1 MIENFELVSI
11 TTLILILTLISL
23 YPLIYLKYM
32 KDLNNNIAKYNTI
45 CTNKKGVYDTNSIKI
60 RNTYM
65 WNLSIYIF
73 DFDRISQNF
82 NYKNSKSDSDTIPI
96 NRNYSI
102 INGQLNIMK
111 VYNDYLHYSI
121 PLFIA
126 LWLVFL
132 LNLSVVFSNDYNASD
147 AGDASGASSASG
159 IKSNNYAYSI
169 IFAFINVAIF
179 TIIFSLIL
187 KKITEIYIDTDLFN
201 YIMLLK
207 ELDIIIKENNDE
219 EDNKKIIGII
229 RKYSIDENINS
240 IADVPFNIQLFRELS
255 DLKSSALNISNNN
268 NYKLTLQN
276 IDKFESYNKKESI
289 SKINDEIDDV
299 TQYITAYFILIFMST
314 YILSQAIKSN
324 FLIISF
330 IIILIY
336 IFYIIG
342 YVSKK
347 KLE

>member
-32 KDLNNNIAKYNTI
+32 KDLNNNIEKYNTI
-45 CTNKKGVYDTNSIKI
+45 CTNKKGVYDKNSIKI
-60 RNTYM
+60 KNTYM

-132 LNLSVVFSNDYNASD
+132 LNLSIVFSNVYNTRDVSDASD
-147 AGDASGASSASG
+147 AGDV
-159 IKSNNYAYSI
+159 KSNNYTYSI

-219 EDNKKIIGII
+219 EDNNKKIIDII
-229 RKYSIDENINS
+229 RKSSIDENINS

-255 DLKSSALNISNNN
+255 DLKTGALSNNN

-276 IDKFESYNKKESI
+276 IDKFESYNKKKSI

-299 TQYITAYFILIFMST
+299 TQYITAYFILIFMSI

-330 IIILIY
+330 IIISIY

-342 YVSKK
+342 QVGKK
-347 KLE
+347 NLE

>member
-32 KDLNNNIAKYNTI
+32 KDLNNNISKYNNI
-45 CTNKKGVYDTNSIKI
+45 CNNKKGIYNTNSIKI

-73 DFDRISQNF
+73 DFDRISKNF

-96 NRNYSI
+96 NRHYSI
-102 INGQLNIMK
+102 IDGQLNIMK

-132 LNLSVVFSNDYNASD
+132 LNISVVFSNNNNTDDDDKSD
-147 AGDASGASSASG
+147 
-159 IKSNNYAYSI
+159 NYAYSV

-187 KKITEIYIDTDLFN
+187 KKITEIYIDTDLFS

-207 ELDIIIKENNDE
+207 ELDIIIKENNDDI
-219 EDNKKIIGII
+219 EDNKKIIDII
-229 RKYSIDENINS
+229 KKYSIDENINS
-240 IADVPFNIQLFRELS
+240 IADAPFNIQLFRELS
-255 DLKSSALNISNNN
+255 DLKDSGLNISNNN

-276 IDKFESYNKKESI
+276 IDKFELYNKSDTI

-299 TQYITAYFILIFMST
+299 TQYITAYFILIFMAT

-330 IIILIY
+330 IIVLIY

>member
-32 KDLNNNIAKYNTI
+32 KDLNNNISKYNNV
-45 CTNKKGVYDTNSIKI
+45 CNNKKGIYNTNSIKI

-73 DFDRISQNF
+73 DFDRISKNF

-96 NRNYSI
+96 NRHYSI
-102 INGQLNIMK
+102 IDGQLNIMK

-132 LNLSVVFSNDYNASD
+132 LNISVVFSNNNNTDDDDKSD
-147 AGDASGASSASG
+147 
-159 IKSNNYAYSI
+159 NYAYSV

-187 KKITEIYIDTDLFN
+187 KKITEIYIDTDLFS

-207 ELDIIIKENNDE
+207 ELDIIIKENNDDI
-219 EDNKKIIGII
+219 EDNKKIIDII
-229 RKYSIDENINS
+229 KKYSIDEDINS
-240 IADVPFNIQLFRELS
+240 IADAPFNIQLFRELS
-255 DLKSSALNISNNN
+255 DLKDSGLNISNNN

>member
-1 MIENFELVSI
+1 
-11 TTLILILTLISL
+11 
-23 YPLIYLKYM
+23 
-32 KDLNNNIAKYNTI
+32 
-45 CTNKKGVYDTNSIKI
+45 
-60 RNTYM
+60 
-65 WNLSIYIF
+65 
-73 DFDRISQNF
+73 
-82 NYKNSKSDSDTIPI
+82 
-96 NRNYSI
+96 
-102 INGQLNIMK
+102 
-111 VYNDYLHYSI
+111 
-121 PLFIA
+121 
-126 LWLVFL
+126 
-132 LNLSVVFSNDYNASD
+132 
-147 AGDASGASSASG
+147 
-159 IKSNNYAYSI
+159 
-169 IFAFINVAIF
+169 
-179 TIIFSLIL
+179 
-187 KKITEIYIDTDLFN
+187 
-201 YIMLLK
+201 MLLK

-219 EDNKKIIGII
+219 EDNKKIIHTI

-255 DLKSSALNISNNN
+255 DLKSGALNISNNN

>member
-1 MIENFELVSI
+1 
-11 TTLILILTLISL
+11 
-23 YPLIYLKYM
+23 M
-32 KDLNNNIAKYNTI
+32 KDLNNNIEKYNTI
-45 CTNKKGVYDTNSIKI
+45 CTNKKGVYDKNSIKI
-60 RNTYM
+60 KNTYM

-102 INGQLNIMK
+102 
-111 VYNDYLHYSI
+111 

-132 LNLSVVFSNDYNASD
+132 LNLSIVFSNVYNTRDASD
-147 AGDASGASSASG
+147 AGDAGNV
-159 IKSNNYAYSI
+159 KSNNYTYSI

-219 EDNKKIIGII
+219 EDNNKKIIDII
-229 RKYSIDENINS
+229 RKSSIDENINS

-255 DLKSSALNISNNN
+255 DLKTGALSNNN

-276 IDKFESYNKKESI
+276 IDKFESYNKKKSI

-299 TQYITAYFILIFMST
+299 TQYITAYFILIFMSI

-330 IIILIY
+330 IIISIY

-342 YVSKK
+342 QVGKK
-347 KLE
+347 NLE

>member
-32 KDLNNNIAKYNTI
+32 KDLNNNIEKYNTI
-45 CTNKKGVYDTNSIKI
+45 CTNKKGVYDKNSIKI
-60 RNTYM
+60 KNTYM

-147 AGDASGASSASG
+147 ADDAGGASSASG

-219 EDNKKIIGII
+219 EDNNKKIIDII
-229 RKYSIDENINS
+229 RKSSIDENINS

-255 DLKSSALNISNNN
+255 DLKTGALSNNN

>member
-73 DFDRISQNF
+73 DFNRISKNF

-96 NRNYSI
+96 NRHYSI
-102 INGQLNIMK
+102 INGELNIMK

-132 LNLSVVFSNDYNASD
+132 LNLSVVFSNDYNTD
-147 AGDASGASSASG
+147 DG
-159 IKSNNYAYSI
+159 KYNNYAYSI

-207 ELDIIIKENNDE
+207 ELDIIIKENNDDN
-219 EDNKKIIGII
+219 EDNKKIIDII

-240 IADVPFNIQLFRELS
+240 IADVPFNTQLFRDLS
-255 DLKSSALNISNNN
+255 DLNRGALNISNNN

-289 SKINDEIDDV
+289 RKINDEIDDV

>member
-32 KDLNNNIAKYNTI
+32 KDLNNNIEKYNTI
-45 CTNKKGVYDTNSIKI
+45 CTNKKGVYDKNSIKI
-60 RNTYM
+60 KNTYM

-132 LNLSVVFSNDYNASD
+132 LNLSIVFSNVYNTRDASD
-147 AGDASGASSASG
+147 AGDAGNV
-159 IKSNNYAYSI
+159 KSNNYTYSI

-219 EDNKKIIGII
+219 EDNNKKIIDII
-229 RKYSIDENINS
+229 RKSSIDENINS

-255 DLKSSALNISNNN
+255 DLKTGALSNNN

-299 TQYITAYFILIFMST
+299 TQYITAYFILIFMSI

-330 IIILIY
+330 IIISIY

-342 YVSKK
+342 QVGKK
-347 KLE
+347 NLE

>member
-32 KDLNNNIAKYNTI
+32 KDLNNNISKYNNI
-45 CTNKKGVYDTNSIKI
+45 CNNKKGIYNTNSIKI

-73 DFDRISQNF
+73 DFDRISKNF

-96 NRNYSI
+96 NRHYSI
-102 INGQLNIMK
+102 IDGQLNIMK

-132 LNLSVVFSNDYNASD
+132 LNISVVFSNNNNTDDDDKSD
-147 AGDASGASSASG
+147 
-159 IKSNNYAYSI
+159 NYAYSV

-187 KKITEIYIDTDLFN
+187 KKITEIYIDTDLFS

-207 ELDIIIKENNDE
+207 ELDIIIKENNDDI
-219 EDNKKIIGII
+219 EDNKKIIDII
-229 RKYSIDENINS
+229 KKYSIDEDINS
-240 IADVPFNIQLFRELS
+240 IADAPFNIQLFRELS
-255 DLKSSALNISNNN
+255 DLKDSGLNISNNN

-276 IDKFESYNKKESI
+276 IDKFELYNKSEAI

-299 TQYITAYFILIFMST
+299 TQYITAYFILIFMAT

-330 IIILIY
+330 IIVLIY

>member
-1 MIENFELVSI
+1 
-11 TTLILILTLISL
+11 
-23 YPLIYLKYM
+23 M

-73 DFDRISQNF
+73 DFDRISKNF
-82 NYKNSKSDSDTIPI
+82 NYKNSKLDSDTIPI
-96 NRNYSI
+96 NRHYSI
-102 INGQLNIMK
+102 INGELNIMK

-132 LNLSVVFSNDYNASD
+132 LNLGVVFSNDYNTD
-147 AGDASGASSASG
+147 DG
-159 IKSNNYAYSI
+159 KSNNYAYSI

-207 ELDIIIKENNDE
+207 ELDIIIKENNDDN
-219 EDNKKIIGII
+219 EDNNKIIDII

-240 IADVPFNIQLFRELS
+240 IADVPFNMQLFRELS
-255 DLKSSALNISNNN
+255 DLNRGALNIINNN

-289 SKINDEIDDV
+289 RKINDEIDDV

>member
-32 KDLNNNIAKYNTI
+32 KDLNNNIEKYNTI
-45 CTNKKGVYDTNSIKI
+45 CTNKKGVYDKNSIKI
-60 RNTYM
+60 KNTYM

-132 LNLSVVFSNDYNASD
+132 LNLSIVFSNVYNTRDVSDASD
-147 AGDASGASSASG
+147 AGNV
-159 IKSNNYAYSI
+159 KSNNYAYSI

-219 EDNKKIIGII
+219 EDNNKKIIDII
-229 RKYSIDENINS
+229 RKSSIDENINS

-255 DLKSSALNISNNN
+255 DLKTGALSNNN

-276 IDKFESYNKKESI
+276 IDKFESYNKKKSI

-299 TQYITAYFILIFMST
+299 TQYITAYFILIFMSI

-330 IIILIY
+330 IIISIY

-342 YVSKK
+342 QVGKK
-347 KLE
+347 NLE

>member
-1 MIENFELVSI
+1 
-11 TTLILILTLISL
+11 
-23 YPLIYLKYM
+23 
-32 KDLNNNIAKYNTI
+32 
-45 CTNKKGVYDTNSIKI
+45 
-60 RNTYM
+60 
-65 WNLSIYIF
+65 
-73 DFDRISQNF
+73 
-82 NYKNSKSDSDTIPI
+82 
-96 NRNYSI
+96 
-102 INGQLNIMK
+102 MK

-132 LNLSVVFSNDYNASD
+132 LNLSIVFSNVYNTRDVSDASD
-147 AGDASGASSASG
+147 AGNV
-159 IKSNNYAYSI
+159 KSNNYAYSI

-219 EDNKKIIGII
+219 EDNNKKIIDII
-229 RKYSIDENINS
+229 RKSSIDENINS

-255 DLKSSALNISNNN
+255 DLKTGALSNNN

-276 IDKFESYNKKESI
+276 IDKFESYNKKKSI

-299 TQYITAYFILIFMST
+299 TQYITAYFILIFMSI

-330 IIILIY
+330 IIISIY

-342 YVSKK
+342 QVGKK
-347 KLE
+347 NLE

>member
-1 MIENFELVSI
+1 
-11 TTLILILTLISL
+11 
-23 YPLIYLKYM
+23 
-32 KDLNNNIAKYNTI
+32 
-45 CTNKKGVYDTNSIKI
+45 
-60 RNTYM
+60 
-65 WNLSIYIF
+65 
-73 DFDRISQNF
+73 
-82 NYKNSKSDSDTIPI
+82 
-96 NRNYSI
+96 
-102 INGQLNIMK
+102 
-111 VYNDYLHYSI
+111 
-121 PLFIA
+121 
-126 LWLVFL
+126 
-132 LNLSVVFSNDYNASD
+132 
-147 AGDASGASSASG
+147 
-159 IKSNNYAYSI
+159 
-169 IFAFINVAIF
+169 
-179 TIIFSLIL
+179 
-187 KKITEIYIDTDLFN
+187 
-201 YIMLLK
+201 MLLK

-255 DLKSSALNISNNN
+255 GLKSSALNISNNN

>member
-65 WNLSIYIF
+65 WNLSTYIF

-147 AGDASGASSASG
+147 ADDAGGASGASG

-219 EDNKKIIGII
+219 EDNKKIIHII

-255 DLKSSALNISNNN
+255 GLKSSALNISNNN

>member
-32 KDLNNNIAKYNTI
+32 KDLNNNISKYNNI
-45 CTNKKGVYDTNSIKI
+45 CNNKKGIYNTNSIKI

-73 DFDRISQNF
+73 DFDRISKNF

-96 NRNYSI
+96 NRHYSI
-102 INGQLNIMK
+102 IDGQLNIMK

-132 LNLSVVFSNDYNASD
+132 LNISVVFSNNNNTDDDDKSD
-147 AGDASGASSASG
+147 
-159 IKSNNYAYSI
+159 NYAYSV

-187 KKITEIYIDTDLFN
+187 KKITEIYIDTDLFS

-207 ELDIIIKENNDE
+207 ELDIIIKENNDDI
-219 EDNKKIIGII
+219 EDNKKIIDII
-229 RKYSIDENINS
+229 KKYSIDEDINS
-240 IADVPFNIQLFRELS
+240 IADAPFNIQLFRELS
-255 DLKSSALNISNNN
+255 DLKDSGLNISNNN

-276 IDKFESYNKKESI
+276 IDKFELYNKSETI

-299 TQYITAYFILIFMST
+299 TQYITAYFILIFMAT

-330 IIILIY
+330 IIVLIY

>member
-65 WNLSIYIF
+65 WNLSTYIF

-147 AGDASGASSASG
+147 AGGADGAG
-159 IKSNNYAYSI
+159 DVKSNNYAYSI

-255 DLKSSALNISNNN
+255 GLKSSALNISNNN

>member
-132 LNLSVVFSNDYNASD
+132 LNLSVVFSNDYNASG
-147 AGDASGASSASG
+147 AGDASGASD

-255 DLKSSALNISNNN
+255 DLKSGALNISNNN

-289 SKINDEIDDV
+289 RKINDEIDDV

>member
-11 TTLILILTLISL
+11 TTLVLILTLISL

-73 DFDRISQNF
+73 DFDRISKNF
-82 NYKNSKSDSDTIPI
+82 NYKNSKLDSDTIPI
-96 NRNYSI
+96 NRHYSI
-102 INGQLNIMK
+102 INGELNIMK

-132 LNLSVVFSNDYNASD
+132 LNLGVVFSNDYNTDDS
-147 AGDASGASSASG
+147 
-159 IKSNNYAYSI
+159 KSNNYAYSI

-207 ELDIIIKENNDE
+207 ELDIIIKENNDDN
-219 EDNKKIIGII
+219 EDNNKIIDII

-240 IADVPFNIQLFRELS
+240 IADVPFNMQLFRELS
-255 DLKSSALNISNNN
+255 DLNRGALNIINNN

-289 SKINDEIDDV
+289 RKINDEIDDV

>member
-65 WNLSIYIF
+65 WNLSTYIF

-147 AGDASGASSASG
+147 ADDAGGASSASG

-255 DLKSSALNISNNN
+255 GLKSSALNISNNN

>member
-147 AGDASGASSASG
+147 ADDAGGASSASG

-219 EDNKKIIGII
+219 EDNKKIIDII
-229 RKYSIDENINS
+229 RTYSIDENINS

-255 DLKSSALNISNNN
+255 GLKSSALNISNNN

-330 IIILIY
+330 IVVLIY